1 MKGICTHPATFRVRP
16 CRHFRIAQLTY
27 VVKLLETT
35 PFMNVPSH
43 LLAARMKVCDK
54 WLVATATIRQNRCCE
69 AFTQGLLGNGCDELK
84 GQFPLH
90 LEAPQFSYFSLGF
103 PYLIPMKAPLD
114 PLFNFSMVHSLPSLI
129 FFSKSTTR
137 KNSVFTGKSKIFHEF
152 QFFGSQQEKEKG
164 PSATKVTRQNS
175 AGKTWASAVFVFPPS
190 LFSPPRDSTNLCEN
204 RIFTE
209 NTNGA
214 LLLLIFGAACSTL
227 EHRAPFVAV
236 WAHTYWQMEN
246 VVSFQFTPIFHKV
259 LSKLNMG
266 NC

>member
-1 MKGICTHPATFRVRP
+1 
-16 CRHFRIAQLTY
+16 
-27 VVKLLETT
+27 
-35 PFMNVPSH
+35 MNVPSH

-152 QFFGSQQEKEKG
+152 LFFGSRRKRKG
-164 PSATKVTRQNS
+164 PLQPESQDRTRR
-175 AGKTWASAVFVFPPS
+175 GKLGLRQFLCSPLS